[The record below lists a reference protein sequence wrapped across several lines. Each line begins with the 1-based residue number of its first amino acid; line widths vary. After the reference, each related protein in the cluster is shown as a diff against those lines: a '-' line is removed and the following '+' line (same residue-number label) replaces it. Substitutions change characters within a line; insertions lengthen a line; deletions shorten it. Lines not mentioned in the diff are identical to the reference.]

1 MLIAECTS
9 LARRIFPQFCCYRAL
24 TLRALRCPCL
34 PQTFRRSVLAQRF
47 RAFSICSK
55 KFILHPS
62 SDSALPRN
70 QCWVYMAPGKTLGGC
85 DNVWK
90 NRVGAMLPSVCLPHT
105 RHFAFHVS
113 RAGCPWWWLMCVA
126 TQTTSYS
133 GSCQLELRWCAQP
146 PCSLVKDS
154 TR

>member
-55 KFILHPS
+55 TFILHPS

-90 NRVGAMLPSVCLPHT
+90 NRSWRDAAKRLL
-105 RHFAFHVS
+105 
-113 RAGCPWWWLMCVA
+113 A
-126 TQTTSYS
+126 TYS
-133 GSCQLELRWCAQP
+133 TLCISCQQGRVPVVVADVRSNADNYVVIPAAVNSNFAGAHNLHAL
-146 PCSLVKDS
+146 S
-154 TR
+154 